1 MGIPELADLHE
12 LVEKIP
18 PSGREEIIVILKDY
32 IKKKRLE
39 AFHHMIANPI
49 KIDGHFEMPS
59 REERNAR

>member
-39 AFHHMIANPI
+39 AFHKMIENPLVI
-49 KIDGHFEMPS
+49 EGNLEIPS
-59 REERNAR
+59 RDERNAR